1 MLRKSSRSTREAIV
15 TPVSALIMAS
25 AGSVLSAP
33 YEARAIKSI
42 ELQASQDIF
51 LFSFLSRAAR
61 WQLSRA
67 GGDSADQKSCGGEVG
82 HGNESSEF
90 ATQVSLR
97 GVVPQVEA
105 SNDRGRLVESSK
117 GVAEATVIEN
127 TNEVIHERY
136 VGREPA

>member
-1 MLRKSSRSTREAIV
+1 MITLIVRANRAIALCWKGSVMLRKSSRSTREAIV

-51 LFSFLSRAAR
+51 LFFHAPAR

-67 GGDSADQKSCGGEVG
+67 RGDSADQKSSGGEVG
-82 HGNESSEF
+82 RRNG
-90 ATQVSLR
+90 
-97 GVVPQVEA
+97 
-105 SNDRGRLVESSK
+105 
-117 GVAEATVIEN
+117 
-127 TNEVIHERY
+127 
-136 VGREPA
+136 

>member
-51 LFSFLSRAAR
+51 LFFHAPAR

-67 GGDSADQKSCGGEVG
+67 RGDSADQKSSGGEVG
-82 HGNESSEF
+82 HGNESPEF
-90 ATQVSLR
+90 AI
-97 GVVPQVEA
+97 GEPPW
-105 SNDRGRLVESSK
+105 GRPTSRS
-117 GVAEATVIEN
+117 IE
-127 TNEVIHERY
+127 
-136 VGREPA
+136 